1 MLEDNISS
9 KQKWKEASIAIP
21 LSDKIDFKPKKGD
34 KSQRQTLYKD
44 KVDNPSKGITFIKML
59 AHNKGTP
66 KYIKQLLMSQENG
79 EIYSNTLIVGDFT
92 NSLYQ

>member
-1 MLEDNISS
+1 
-9 KQKWKEASIAIP
+9 
-21 LSDKIDFKPKKGD
+21 
-34 KSQRQTLYKD
+34 
-44 KVDNPSKGITFIKML
+44 ML

-66 KYIKQLLMSQENG
+66 KYIKQLLMSQQNG